1 MLTLAEKH
9 ISDPRKMSPFAR
21 LLHDLR
27 MRHGI
32 RQGDLAKLLGHHQ
45 GYVSA
50 LEIGIKGPPPPEF
63 VEKLIS
69 VLDLGADEQE
79 ELHEAVAASDRK
91 MVIDAEAPT
100 EVFWMLAALRER
112 VPDLHPAQVRMI
124 REIVELPDQLAKRT
138 PEPITR
144 LKRRRNTEARM

>member
-1 MLTLAEKH
+1 VLTLAEKH

-27 MRHGI
+27 MRHSI

-79 ELHEAVAASDRK
+79 ELHEAVAASDR
-91 MVIDAEAPT
+91 
-100 EVFWMLAALRER
+100 
-112 VPDLHPAQVRMI
+112 
-124 REIVELPDQLAKRT
+124 
-138 PEPITR
+138 
-144 LKRRRNTEARM
+144 

>member
-1 MLTLAEKH
+1 
-9 ISDPRKMSPFAR
+9 
-21 LLHDLR
+21 

-32 RQGDLAKLLGHHQ
+32 RQGELAKLLGHHQ
-45 GYVSA
+45 GYISA

-63 VEKLIS
+63 VENLIS
-69 VLDLGADEQE
+69 ILELSADEQE
-79 ELHEAVAASDRK
+79 ALHEAVAASDRK

-112 VPDLHPAQVRMI
+112 VPYLHPAQVRMI
-124 REIVELPDQLAKRT
+124 REIVELPDQLAKRD
-138 PEPITR
+138 PEPVTR